1 MSFSLAG
8 LIVVALLGL
17 YAFFKV
23 DRTKTTA
30 WMVANVVW
38 LVACAYLCVGHVNW
52 YLFGGIA
59 AAVVN
64 AAISLFGGGASVSTV
79 VSEVPS
85 FFSHLMTYAKSFF
98 KMVFVWP
105 VSVFEMVYGALKS
118 HL

>member
-1 MSFSLAG
+1 MSLAG
-8 LIVVALLGL
+8 LIIVALFGL

-23 DRTKTTA
+23 DRTKTTV
-30 WMVANVVW
+30 WMVVNVVW
-38 LVACAYLCVGHVNW
+38 LVACGFLCLTHVDW

-64 AAISLFGGGASVSTV
+64 AVISLFGGGASVSTV
-79 VSEVPS
+79 VSQAPS
-85 FFSHLMTYAKSFF
+85 FFSKFMTYAKSFF

-118 HL
+118 KV